1 MNSHTKDIVDVFVIG
16 GGINGVGVTRDA
28 AGQGFSVCLCETN
41 DLAFGT
47 SSTVSKLIHGGLR
60 YLKHCE
66 VGLVRKALQER
77 KILLKMAP
85 HIVSPMRFI
94 LPHSKALRPWWL
106 LRMGLFVYN
115 HLGRRRILPGTR
127 SVNFAQDPAG
137 FALKSEFLRGFEYS
151 NCWMDNARLV
161 ILNAID
167 AAQKGAD
174 LRVRTKVQKVERET
188 GLWRLGEAG
197 RTEVAEQVHA
207 QFPFLDIQTTRRLV
221 RLYGTNAHSVLS
233 EAESVSDLGQHFGCE
248 LYQAEVEYL
257 IDNKWAYTAEDILY
271 RRTKLGIVMS
281 EDGVSELQAYLE
293 NRALEE
299 INIPRSPQYIYPPL
313 IPSFK
318 RPDLCLS

>member
-1 MNSHTKDIVDVFVIG
+1 MRLFWLGKKDAGALELDDVP
-16 GGINGVGVTRDA
+16 RA
-28 AGQGFSVCLCETN
+28 A
-41 DLAFGT
+41 
-47 SSTVSKLIHGGLR
+47 
-60 YLKHCE
+60 
-66 VGLVRKALQER
+66 VRGSGER
-77 KILLKMAP
+77 RHPTCMSFHA
-85 HIVSPMRFI
+85 V
-94 LPHSKALRPWWL
+94 
-106 LRMGLFVYN
+106 
-115 HLGRRRILPGTR
+115 
-127 SVNFAQDPAG
+127 
-137 FALKSEFLRGFEYS
+137 
-151 NCWMDNARLV
+151 
-161 ILNAID
+161 
-167 AAQKGAD
+167 
-174 LRVRTKVQKVERET
+174 
-188 GLWRLGEAG
+188 RLGEAG